1 MPCRHFAPLPG
12 GSPRWVAGLGAKRRA
27 GLQKRAARGSQGGVG
42 PSYQPAAFFL
52 EEAGTILFF
61 SQLAHPPGGLTAL
74 SLLSRDAILT
84 SLVNCFTSFLSGF
97 VIFTVLGY
105 MAEMRHMEVADVA
118 KDQGL

>member
-1 MPCRHFAPLPG
+1 MCQGAALHLCQVGAPG
-12 GSPRWVAGLGAKRRA
+12 GLLGWGQRGVQGRRRGQRADPKVEWVPAISRL
-27 GLQKRAARGSQGGVG
+27 
-42 PSYQPAAFFL
+42 PSFS
-52 EEAGTILFF
+52 ILFF